1 MSIFL
6 CSSLSKGGEQLGF
19 EPDLTLRQKAVYH
32 AYNPGNI
39 PGFPGPQL
47 AEPLKR

>member
-32 AYNPGNI
+32 VTLEI
-39 PGFPGPQL
+39 SQDFQGPSL
-47 AEPLKR
+47 LNL